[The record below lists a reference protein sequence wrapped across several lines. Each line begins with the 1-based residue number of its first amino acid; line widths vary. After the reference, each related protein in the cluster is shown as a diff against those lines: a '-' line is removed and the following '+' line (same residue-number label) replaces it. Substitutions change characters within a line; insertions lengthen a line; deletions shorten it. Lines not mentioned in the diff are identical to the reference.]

1 MGMVS
6 RSEEKKNLTE
16 FKTAGY
22 DDETII
28 LDFEH
33 FGDGRNCQSSAMVRL
48 MHHMGH
54 EISEPM
60 LVGIASGVG
69 FIYWFMKMMTYPVI
83 GGMNRSDCR
92 KFPGILG
99 KAARRLG
106 GAFEFIF
113 TKSVKKAH
121 HFLKDTLRQDQP
133 GLVCVDM
140 AYLDHL
146 LTGEDDHFG
155 EHNFL
160 VYGIDES
167 QDLAY
172 ISDRFH
178 STTTMA
184 LSQLQKARASTFPP
198 FPAVNQMVRFSFP
211 EELIPLQDIIPSAI
225 RENIDALLNPPISN
239 AGVKGM
245 VKWSKQLGKYPKIIP
260 NEKNLAHALMMH
272 YIYIE
277 TGGSGG
283 AIFRQIFT
291 DFLKEAGDLLQ
302 SDSILKAA
310 EEYSAIVQVWRGIAN
325 GLLPEDYPAL
335 NEIRKIQWSIN
346 QILERTGLKALD
358 EARVMSAKIPS
369 LLEKAARSEVKHFL
383 DFIPPV
389 QEALIEV
396 SKMETKVLISLKDA
410 L

>member
-1 MGMVS
+1 MALRNKEERNVS
-6 RSEEKKNLTE
+6 EFKPAGYEEEK
-16 FKTAGY
+16 
-22 DDETII
+22 II

-33 FGDGRNCQSSAMVRL
+33 FGNGKNCQSSAMVRL
-48 MHHMGH
+48 MRHMGY

-60 LVGIASGVG
+60 LVGIASGMG

-106 GAFEFIF
+106 GDFESIY

-121 HFLKDTLRQDQP
+121 VFLKDTLRQDQP

-146 LTGEDDHFG
+146 LTGDDDHFG
-155 EHNFL
+155 EHNIL

-167 QDLAY
+167 QDLTY

-178 STTTMA
+178 GTTTMA
-184 LSQLQKARASTFPP
+184 LSQLQKARASKFPP

-211 EELIPLQDIIPSAI
+211 EELTPLEEIIPSAL
-225 RENIDALLNPPISN
+225 RENIDAMLNPPISN

-260 NEKNLAHALMMH
+260 DNKNLAHALMMH

-291 DFLKEAGDLLQ
+291 DFLREAGNLIQ
-302 SDSILKAA
+302 SDQMLKAA
-310 EEYSAIVQVWRGIAN
+310 DEYADIVQVWRGIAN
-325 GLLPEDYPAL
+325 GLLPEEYPAL
-335 NEIRKIQWSIN
+335 NEIRTIQWSIN
-346 QILERTGLKALD
+346 QKLETTGLSALD
-358 EARVMSAKIPS
+358 EVREMSSKIPS
-369 LLEKAARSEVKHFL
+369 LLDEAAKSEVKHFL

-389 QEALIEV
+389 QTALVKVSSMEIETLTQLN
-396 SKMETKVLISLKDA
+396 ESLF
-410 L
+410 